1 MLTKLVN
8 VEWRTIDTYRAEQSS
23 GSAPAKSGSWST
35 CQRKL
40 NSALSPVQHTAI
52 LRSVFPST
60 FPFLS
65 FPLLS
70 FPRDHTLL
78 HFGRLRTDF
87 YRLTFSFFFFFFFFQ
102 WNRNA
107 KRWRNFSKNQ
117 RDIHE
122 RFVYYHRLAICFEIW
137 KRSWLTFDKY
147 YFSSFAFYRLWN
159 NTCWKRF
166 YPAVRYSWNKFR
178 STELLEFRNYF
189 PVSSCR
195 KFLKSRRLSWM
206 NWPLWIYLMK

>member
-1 MLTKLVN
+1 MLN
-8 VEWRTIDTYRAEQSS
+8 GE
-23 GSAPAKSGSWST
+23 
-35 CQRKL
+35 
-40 NSALSPVQHTAI
+40 
-52 LRSVFPST
+52 PST
-60 FPFLS
+60 LIERNNLQEVHLLNPGHGRRASANWIPPFLPYNTQPSSVPFFPLLFLSFPFLS
-65 FPLLS
+65 F
-70 FPRDHTLL
+70 
-78 HFGRLRTDF
+78 HFHVTIRFSILDDWEQ
-87 YRLTFSFFFFFFFFQ
+87 TFIDKLFLFFFFFFFFQ